1 VANFGAQEASS
12 ITHFVR
18 QVFTTGPGWR
28 LIVEGN
34 AVGFLFATVVL
45 TISFVSFPLLLDRKA
60 SAATA
65 VLTSVRV
72 VFRNPS
78 SAVAWGFTIA
88 AALLIGSLPFFVGL
102 AIVMPVLGHANC
114 HLYRRAVGRLD
125 SGAEHAG
132 RRRTLAYY

>member
-1 VANFGAQEASS
+1 
-12 ITHFVR
+12 
-18 QVFTTGPGWR
+18 
-28 LIVEGN
+28 
-34 AVGFLFATVVL
+34 VL

-78 SAVAWGFTIA
+78 SAVAWGFIIA

-102 AIVMPVLGHANC
+102 AIVMPVLGHANW
-114 HLYRRAVGRLD
+114 HLYRRAVARSD
-125 SGAEHAG
+125 SSGAEHAG